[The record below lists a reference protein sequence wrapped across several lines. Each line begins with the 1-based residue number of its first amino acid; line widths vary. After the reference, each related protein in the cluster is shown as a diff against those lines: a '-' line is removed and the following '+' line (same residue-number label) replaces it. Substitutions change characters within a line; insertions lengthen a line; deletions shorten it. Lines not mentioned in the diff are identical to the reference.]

1 MQYAD
6 IIAREAD
13 LLPLEKQAE
22 VLDFIEFLKVRQS
35 REMNTSIPSTPEEI
49 EAFFRNFNAD
59 TSGYNSTGKKPMPAK
74 SFSNEEVLLQQMV
87 QTIINEV
94 APETII
100 LFGSRA
106 RGDARADSDVDLLVV
121 EAEPFSPQRSRRKE
135 AARLYMALRGLAVS
149 KDILL
154 YSREEFEHW
163 KNSPNHV
170 AGRAHRE
177 GRVLHARP

>member
-1 MQYAD
+1 
-6 IIAREAD
+6 
-13 LLPLEKQAE
+13 
-22 VLDFIEFLKVRQS
+22 
-35 REMNTSIPSTPEEI
+35 
-49 EAFFRNFNAD
+49 
-59 TSGYNSTGKKPMPAK
+59 MPAK
-74 SFSNEEVLLQQMV
+74 ALSNEEVLLQQMV
-87 QTIINEV
+87 RTIINEV

-121 EAEPFSPQRSRRKE
+121 ETEPFSPQRSRRKE

-154 YSREEFEHW
+154 YSRDEFEHW

-170 AGRAHRE
+170 VGRAHRE